1 MSAFGSRGG
10 RPSRDPTTY
19 DGRMVRLVAVGLVAG
34 VFSSLFGVGG
44 GIVIVPLLIWVAAFP
59 PHRATA
65 TSLGAILITATA
77 GFVLYAI
84 RGHVHPGYALIV
96 GLPAVAGAYLGA
108 GVQQRVTGRALTLGF
123 AVFLCA
129 VAGWMLIS

>member
-1 MSAFGSRGG
+1 MA
-10 RPSRDPTTY
+10 
-19 DGRMVRLVAVGLVAG
+19 RLVAVGLVAG

-44 GIVIVPLLIWVAAFP
+44 GIVIVPLLIWLLAFP

-77 GFVLYAI
+77 GFALYAI
-84 RGHVHPGYALIV
+84 RGHVHPGYALLV

-108 GVQQRVTGRALTLGF
+108 GIQQRLSGRALTLAF
-123 AVFLCA
+123 SAFLCG
-129 VAGWMLIS
+129 VAGWMLFA